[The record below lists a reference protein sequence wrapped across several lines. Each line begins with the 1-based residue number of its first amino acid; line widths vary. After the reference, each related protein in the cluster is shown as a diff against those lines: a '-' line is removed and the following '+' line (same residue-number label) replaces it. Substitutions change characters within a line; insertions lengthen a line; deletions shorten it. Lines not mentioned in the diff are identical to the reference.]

1 MTKVIKY
8 IIITDD
14 MFTRIVKFKNK
25 DGSLREY
32 VYLLENKR
40 IDGKVKQILL
50 ANLGRLEIVAPK
62 LPGLIENLSKHSKE
76 VEVIKLSQDLEAK
89 DCLEYGTK
97 IIFEKLW
104 YELGLKRWLREY
116 QNKSKIHFPLEKIL
130 FGEVL
135 NQILE
140 GSSELST
147 KRWLNKVYDF
157 GQVELQYLYRA
168 IDFLLKQKD
177 KLEQDLFGKV
187 KDLFNQEVDM
197 MLLDTT
203 SISYWGEGKA
213 ACDLLD
219 YGYAKNKRFDLKQ
232 VIVGI
237 IMTKE
242 GIPIGHE
249 VYKGNTNDITA
260 FKEMF
265 KIITERFK
273 IRRVIIVCDRGM
285 VSEKN
290 LSLLEE
296 SGYEYIVGVKMRQFK
311 KEAAKKYLAAET
323 MKKIKDN
330 LAAKEII
337 INGKRMI
344 ICFNSQQALLD
355 EEKRML
361 IIERLKEKLKNQG
374 LKSILMHSQY
384 SKYLKIKAD
393 KPILDQERIELEKI
407 YDGKFVLQTNTKLS
421 WKDIVFAYKDLW
433 QVESAFKTLKD
444 KLEVGPIFHHKET
457 RIRGHIF
464 ICFLALLMRIVLEKK
479 IKRIDANVS
488 VTDVIKDLKE
498 LNAVKITLKGKEI
511 VLRTEFRGT
520 NNLAFKSLG
529 IGPPPRIISSQFP
542 LENKTVVTRQ

>member
-1 MTKVIKY
+1 
-8 IIITDD
+8 
-14 MFTRIVKFKNK
+14 MFTRVVKFKNK

-40 IDGKVKQILL
+40 IEGKVKQVLL

-62 LPGLIENLSKHSKE
+62 LPGLIENFSKHSKE

-104 YELGLKRWLREY
+104 DELGLKKWLREY
-116 QNKSKIHFPLEKIL
+116 QNKSKIQFPLEKIL

-140 GSSELST
+140 GNSELST
-147 KRWLNKVYDF
+147 KRWLSRIHDF
-157 GQVELQYLYRA
+157 GQVELQHLYRGL
-168 IDFLLKQKD
+168 DFLLKQKD

-197 MLLDTT
+197 ILLDTT
-203 SISYWGEGKA
+203 SISYWGEGKGA
-213 ACDLLD
+213 DDLLD

-249 VYKGNTNDITA
+249 VYKGSTNDRTA

-265 KIITERFK
+265 EIIAERFK

-285 VSEKN
+285 VSSNN
-290 LSLLEE
+290 LSLLKEA
-296 SGYEYIVGVKMRQFK
+296 GYEYIVGVKMRQFK
-311 KEAAKKYLAAET
+311 KEEAKKYLDIKAME
-323 MKKIKDN
+323 KVKDN

-344 ICFNSQQALLD
+344 ICFNSQQAGLD
-355 EEKRML
+355 EEKRIL

-407 YDGKFVLQTNTKLS
+407 YDGKFVLQTNTRLS
-421 WKDIVFAYKDLW
+421 WKEIILSYKDLW
-433 QVESAFKTLKD
+433 QVEAAFKTLKD
-444 KLEVGPIFHHKET
+444 KLEVGPIFHHKEA

-464 ICFLALLMRIVLEKK
+464 VCFLALVLRVVLEKK
-479 IKRIDANVS
+479 IKTLDSNVS
-488 VTDVIKDLKE
+488 TTDVIKDLKE
-498 LNAVKITLKGKEI
+498 LNAVRITLKGKEI

-520 NNLAFKSLG
+520 NHLAFKSLG
-529 IGPPPRIISSQFP
+529 LAPPSRIISSKFP